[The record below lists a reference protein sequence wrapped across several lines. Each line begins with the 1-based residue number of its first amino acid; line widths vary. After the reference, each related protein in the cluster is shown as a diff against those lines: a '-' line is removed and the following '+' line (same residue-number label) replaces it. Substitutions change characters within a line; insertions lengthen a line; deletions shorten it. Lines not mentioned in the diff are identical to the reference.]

1 MQTHDNVAAQATSS
15 PAVAQGD
22 TVSTNETVN
31 TSPLP
36 TEMND
41 SNNPQSKII
50 TRDSGGTLDCAS
62 SRETSASSRETSAGN
77 AAGPR
82 AATDPGTRAATDPG
96 TRAATDPGTRA
107 AIDPGIEPGTGR
119 VARYRTPAHDI
130 GGSHT
135 AQTAAGFGE
144 DDDMQMHTE
153 REVQDDASRT
163 SSTGLE
169 NITPA
174 DRAVAMDLIDKF
186 VKAYLLN
193 AQEENMKLTRQE
205 VLKTMGELNRAYEPE
220 TLKEF
225 FVYVDYTKDPQ
236 IATIRGRWHVQL
248 ALASENDPTNEN
260 LARAVRYNHIGE
272 YFYKDALPFL
282 TQESLLEEKKT
293 LGEGVDS
300 PAGSEIYSN
309 DPYAIAI
316 ATFDERTRRLY
327 ARQMTNLDTS
337 ERAKFE
343 KEMEKVGYLIDH
355 AKSSYS
361 VSSALNNLRDLQD
374 AYEGFKEARR
384 YIVESSFPETL
395 WDKDQYMDSF
405 YARLKT
411 VEDSFCQKFQA
422 GPDASKELEKEF
434 YCHYCTKSAPFKSA
448 NARDAHHSLIHMHE
462 IMQKQGG
469 FTPQN
474 LVPPGPNQTLSG
486 AVGGVNNESLR
497 QERTGVGPAQATG
510 ATKGVSHTPVKGET
524 QTIRQHSLLNRYS
537 MYDTEPPKPK
547 PSQIIGGARPRIKT
561 AEQQPPK
568 RLWADDIPSRP
579 GSRGGIN
586 ARRDEHHGDPPQEA
600 YDYDHQNEEG
610 FINPLERM
618 TLGNAGDYLKLRRM
632 QGLYTGNANGRI
644 LRPPKPEGPKDYA
657 PQERYPPNPPRGNDP
672 DYRPPGPPRGGGPPR
687 NGPPE
692 NPPRG
697 GGLPRGGGP
706 PGGGPPGR
714 EPPRGPPGGGPPG
727 GGPPGPPN
735 GPQMRDDDLMSERS
749 IDTHVQNPQQGLQQA
764 QFNQMMQTWMDME
777 QRKNEMAMASH
788 QQIALYGAQQN
799 FDSSKYAGKFFPDKL
814 SLEQQHKQFKLW
826 DQSISELDEAMETL
840 NLPMKKRYHV
850 LCQHLEGQA
859 KDLAYV
865 ERPNDFS
872 YQAAR
877 LKLRES
883 YYNQSM
889 ATRDLFDRL
898 VNLAPMEKNAKSM
911 KKITFEIDQIV
922 AGLRQRQPTAED
934 TLFLMVTELIK
945 PKLNETARTIVEK
958 ARHKLKDPT
967 ATWGTSLGWESRG
980 DQRGYR
986 DLLDDAYDK
995 VLSQEHARKLASGQ
1009 PQSDKG
1015 KGKKNTSN
1023 ATSGS
1028 EHNSNATADKK
1039 AGKAEDK
1046 TEDKEAFLGRNTGM
1060 PINPRNENLCAVPKC
1075 GKPLSKNHQY
1085 IIQCDTWKKMGE
1097 KDAYDLYVQLKSRCR
1112 ICYSKKHKSSKCNL
1126 PYTCQAVMK
1135 YGPNKGKICAK
1146 PHISKLHFERPP
1158 EKGNSKSPKKK
1169 EDGGNKD

>member
-1 MQTHDNVAAQATSS
+1 MQAHDNAAARATSS
-15 PAVAQGD
+15 AAVAQGD
-22 TVSTNETVN
+22 TVSMNETVN

-50 TRDSGGTLDCAS
+50 TRDSGGSLDCAS
-62 SRETSASSRETSAGN
+62 SRETSGGSSV
-77 AAGPR
+77 AGPR
-82 AATDPGTRAATDPG
+82 ALINPSGGSSAADPSGGRSAARPRSPIDPGTEA
-96 TRAATDPGTRA
+96 
-107 AIDPGIEPGTGR
+107 
-119 VARYRTPAHDI
+119 VASPVASLRTHRNPEAHDMS
-130 GGSHT
+130 GSHT
-135 AQTAAGFGE
+135 AQTATAFGG
-144 DDDMQMHTE
+144 DDAMQIE
-153 REVQDDASRT
+153 REVQDDAS
-163 SSTGLE
+163 STGLE
-169 NITPA
+169 HLNTA
-174 DRAVAMDLIDKF
+174 DRAVALDLIDKF
-186 VKAYLLN
+186 VKSYLLN
-193 AQEENMKLTRQE
+193 AQEENMRLTRQE
-205 VLKTMGELNRAYEPE
+205 VLKTMGELNRAYETE

-282 TQESLLEEKKT
+282 TQEALLEERKT
-293 LGEGVDS
+293 LNEGVES

-411 VEDSFCQKFQA
+411 VEESFCQKFQA
-422 GPDASKELEKEF
+422 GPDASKEVEKEF
-434 YCHYCTKSAPFKSA
+434 YCYYCTKSAPFKSA
-448 NARDAHHSLIHMHE
+448 SARDAHHSLIHMHE
-462 IMQKQGG
+462 IMQDQGG

-474 LVPPGPNQTLSG
+474 LVPPGPNQNLSG

-497 QERTGVGPAQATG
+497 QERTGVGPAQAPG
-510 ATKGVSHTPVKGET
+510 ATKGVSHTPVKGDT
-524 QTIRQHSLLNRYS
+524 QDIRPHSLLNRYS
-537 MYDTEPPKPK
+537 TYDTEPPKPK
-547 PSQIIGGARPRIKT
+547 PSQIIGGARPKIKP
-561 AEQQPPK
+561 AEQQPPQ

-579 GSRGGIN
+579 GSRSGIN
-586 ARRDEHHGDPPQEA
+586 ARRDEHHRDPPQKA
-600 YDYDHQNEEG
+600 DDYDHQNEEEY
-610 FINPLERM
+610 INPFERM
-618 TLGNAGDYLKLRRM
+618 TLGNAGDYLKLHRM

-644 LRPPKPEGPKDYA
+644 LRPPKSEGPRDYA
-657 PQERYPPNPPRGNDP
+657 QQGNYPPNPPRGNEP
-672 DYRPPGPPRGGGPPR
+672 EYRPPGPPRGGGPPR
-687 NGPPE
+687 DGPPG
-692 NPPRG
+692 NLPRG
-697 GGLPRGGGP
+697 GGFPRGGGP
-706 PGGGPPGR
+706 PGGGPPERRPPGR
-714 EPPRGPPGGGPPG
+714 PPGGGPPGGGPPG

-735 GPQMRDDDLMSERS
+735 GPQMRDDDLVSERS
-749 IDTHVQNPQQGLQQA
+749 VDTHVQNPQQGLQQA

-777 QRKNEMAMASH
+777 QRKNEMTMAS
-788 QQIALYGAQQN
+788 QQQMALYGAQQN
-799 FDSSKYAGKFFPDKL
+799 FDSSKYAGKFHPDKL

-826 DQSISELDEAMETL
+826 DQAISELDEAMETL

-865 ERPNDFS
+865 ERPNEFS

-1009 PQSDKG
+1009 PQGDKG

-1028 EHNSNATADKK
+1028 EQNSNATAGKK

-1135 YGPNKGKICAK
+1135 YGPDKGKVCGK
-1146 PHISKLHFERPP
+1146 PHITKLHFERPP
-1158 EKGNSKSPKKK
+1158 EKGNSKSSKKK